1 MHGRLGAFVKIA
13 LVKMISVFKT
23 WQYARPCCRYDVTD
37 VKCKE
42 RCLMLG
48 KRSVIT
54 NMSRVSDPVFLRG
67 SESGFQISLDKD
79 PDPVFKFLL
88 IRIRFSNF
96 SGSASGFQILWIR
109 IRPRI
114 PEQKKS
120 AERALKVIY

>member
-67 SESGFQISLDKD
+67 SESGFQISLD
-79 PDPVFKFLL
+79 PDPVFLKFV
-88 IRIRFSNF
+88 
-96 SGSASGFQILWIR
+96 WIR
-109 IRPRI
+109 I
-114 PEQKKS
+114 QTLGKK
-120 AERALKVIY
+120 ECRKLIIRRKL

>member
-1 MHGRLGAFVKIA
+1 MSSDQLMHGRLGAFVKIA

-54 NMSRVSDPVFLRG
+54 NMSRVSDPVPYV
-67 SESGFQISLDKD
+67 D
-79 PDPVFKFLL
+79 PNPVFKFLL
-88 IRIRFSNF
+88 IRIQIRFSNF
-96 SGSASGFQILWIR
+96 F
-109 IRPRI
+109 
-114 PEQKKS
+114 
-120 AERALKVIY
+120 